1 MYRCAMRQT
10 LCGGKGAGSSS
21 AAPDTASDTAGVADE
36 DFGATRRR
44 PGPLLPTPAG
54 SAPPE
59 ALVAAQTWLEKAE
72 NAAVSRS

>member
-1 MYRCAMRQT
+1 MRQK
-10 LCGGKGAGSSS
+10 LRGGKGAGSSS
-21 AAPDTASDTAGVADE
+21 AAPDTASDAAGVADE

-44 PGPLLPTPAG
+44 PGPLLPTAAPA
-54 SAPPE
+54 

>member
-1 MYRCAMRQT
+1 MRQT
-10 LCGGKGAGSSS
+10 LCGVKGGSAS
-21 AAPDTASDTAGVADE
+21 AAPDTASDAAAEAAADE

-72 NAAVSRS
+72 DAAVSRS